1 MFDVSV
7 TDTGARLAKALFPKM
22 RSRKGVNM
30 PSENKLKRIDNK
42 INRPYQPI

>member
-1 MFDVSV
+1 MLDVSV